1 MPQEKLIEGAARM
14 KSARYTVEHIKL
26 PELFFNSGAMVLHR
40 TLENAGSFLSDLYVQ
55 VNSDHDTGR
64 PYSAEDFSE
73 SHQVYHEKDDSIMVV
88 RISMP
93 VPDEVLSCRAIYL
106 CLSQRTGSDMLFT
119 SELDA
124 NGGFTLCCYNEKG
137 QRINFGRAP
146 LDLQDESDN
155 VALFFREMMKNDGEN
170 IFNALIQSTQELKS
184 VCAGKC

>member
-1 MPQEKLIEGAARM
+1 M

-73 SHQVYHEKDDSIMVV
+73 SHQVYHDKDDSIMVV

-155 VALFFREMMKNDGEN
+155 VALFFREMMKNDGTNTIKTIRSREE
-170 IFNALIQSTQELKS
+170 QSKS
-184 VCAGKC
+184 ICAS